1 MKISDL
7 GRYALG
13 ICAAIA
19 ILAGCGS
26 QTPIGA
32 PGAMPQMQTNRQIVA
47 EAKGS
52 QSSSSAE
59 APATNPNLYVANDGA
74 STVTVYAQGSTKV
87 LRNISKGV
95 NAPYA
100 LAFDG
105 SGNLYVANSGNNT
118 VTVYA
123 PGKTSLLRTISKGVN
138 DPMALAFDGSGNL
151 YVANYRNNTVTVY
164 APGKTSPL
172 RRISKGINTPAAL
185 AIGGSGYLY
194 VANYRD

>member
-19 ILAGCGS
+19 IPTGCGS

-32 PGAMPQMQTNRQIVA
+32 PGAMPQMQPNRQLVA
-47 EAKGS
+47 GAKGR

-59 APATNPNLYVANDGA
+59 APAMNLNLYVANYGN
-74 STVTVYAQGSTKV
+74 STVTVYGKSSTKV
-87 LRNISKGV
+87 LRTISKGISSPWRLVVGSAGYLYVANYNNTVTEYAPGKTSVLRTISQGV
-95 NAPYA
+95 NTPLA

-105 SGNLYVANSGNNT
+105 SGNLYVANGGNNT

-123 PGKTSLLRTISKGVN
+123 KGSTKVLRTISQGITN
-138 DPMALAFDGSGNL
+138 PIALAFDGSGNL
-151 YVANYRNNTVTVY
+151 
-164 APGKTSPL
+164 
-172 RRISKGINTPAAL
+172 
-185 AIGGSGYLY
+185 
-194 VANYRD
+194 